1 MERADFAHFSEV
13 LLKDR
18 FPVAVLNDLVYFLFF
33 LTYVSLLSL
42 EAAIST
48 ANFSSQL
55 SPEGVERMA
64 SRQLFQAAGHQNWIQ
79 NLSALAVVVLGGV

>member
-55 SPEGVERMA
+55 PS
-64 SRQLFQAAGHQNWIQ
+64 
-79 NLSALAVVVLGGV
+79 

>member
-55 SPEGVERMA
+55 PSQGVERMA
-64 SRQLFQAAGHQNWIQ
+64 SRQLFQATGHQN
-79 NLSALAVVVLGGV
+79 